1 MILPRHADNCGP
13 NIWKRRRGDAVRSA
27 WRTHVGNVRQV
38 NEDRV
43 WCGELPGGWTAVV
56 VADGMGGHK
65 AGDVASELA
74 VGCLE
79 DALQFWNPATAA
91 EEGIQSLH
99 ELIRKA
105 NQVVFETASL
115 NEQYH
120 NMGTTVVV
128 AIVNQDGGWIGH
140 VGDSRIYRLRQGG
153 LEQLTDDHTVINE
166 LTKAGQLTPEEAARH
181 PLRHAITRSVGT
193 ERDVKPDV
201 AIIDWQPGDRL
212 LLCSDGLSNMVEDKL
227 LEMTMSKPGADL
239 EEIADLLVEMAL
251 DAGGDDNVTIVLV
264 EDGSAAAPE
273 GESS

>member
-1 MILPRHADNCGP
+1 MPPLADNCGP
-13 NIWKRRRGDAVRSA
+13 NIWKRRRGDAVKTA

-43 WCGELPGGWTAVV
+43 WCGELPSGWTAVV
-56 VADGMGGHK
+56 VADGMGGHR

-79 DALQFWNPATAA
+79 DALQYWNPSV
-91 EEGIQSLH
+91 EPDEGIRQLQ
-99 ELIRKA
+99 EMIRKA

-120 NMGTTVVV
+120 NMGTTVAV
-128 AIVNQDGGWIGH
+128 AVMSPRGGWIGH
-140 VGDSRIYRLRQGG
+140 VGDSRIYRLRKGS
-153 LEQLTDDHTVINE
+153 LELLTEDHTVINE
-166 LTKAGQLTPEEAARH
+166 LSRAGQLTPEEAARH

-193 ERDVKPDV
+193 EREVKPD
-201 AIIDWQPGDRL
+201 AAAIDWQPGDRL
-212 LLCSDGLSNMVEDKL
+212 LLCSDGLSNMVEQRL
-227 LEMTMSKPGADL
+227 LEMTLAQPGATL
-239 EEIADLLVEMAL
+239 EDTADRLVEMAL

-264 EDGSAAAPE
+264 EDDTSIALE